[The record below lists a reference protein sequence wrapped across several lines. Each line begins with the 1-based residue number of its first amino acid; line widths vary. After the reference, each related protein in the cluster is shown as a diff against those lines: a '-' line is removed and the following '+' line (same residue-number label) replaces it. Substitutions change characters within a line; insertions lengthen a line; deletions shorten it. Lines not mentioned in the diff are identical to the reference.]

1 MIKSPSIYILTLSV
15 LCWKVSFGQQNAQYT
30 QWSQHQFSLNPA
42 HAGIKPCI
50 DIHSLYRMQWVG
62 FEGAPQSGFLT
73 LSAPIKT
80 KRKQY
85 LSARQGIGLRFEND
99 RIGHFNTS
107 RLNIAY
113 AGHFNFSKDNRLS
126 LGLYGGII
134 QTGYDPEGSITIDP
148 DPQIHQEASF
158 VSPDASFGAW
168 WNGENYYLGLIVQN
182 LIPNKWD
189 IGLDSRYRFH
199 TLFNAGYRLKIND
212 NVTFLP
218 AVLVKMPPRG
228 PLVIDI
234 QNQVDFSN
242 KFSFGFGYRTQ
253 DALLFFAGFKINQR
267 FSFNYSFDMTL
278 SPFRTVSSNTHEFSI
293 SFMACKP
300 ENRNQSACP
309 LFE

>member
-1 MIKSPSIYILTLSV
+1 MKVFLSISLFVICIIGNCS
-15 LCWKVSFGQQNAQYT
+15 SFAQQIPQFT
-30 QWSQHQFSLNPA
+30 QWSQHQFSINPA

-50 DIHSLYRMQWVG
+50 DIHSLYRLQWLG
-62 FEGAPQSGFLT
+62 FNGAPRSGFLT

-85 LSARQGIGLRFEND
+85 LSARYGVGLRFEND

-107 RLNIAY
+107 RLNVAY
-113 AGHFNFSKDNRLS
+113 AGHFNFSRDNRLS

-134 QTGYDPEGSITIDP
+134 QTGYDPTGSITIDP

-168 WNGENYYLGLIVQN
+168 WNGENYYVGLMAQN

-199 TLFNAGYRLKIND
+199 TLLNAGYRLIIND
-212 NVTFLP
+212 RLTFLP
-218 AVLVKMPPRG
+218 AALIKLPPRG
-228 PLVIDI
+228 PMVIDI

-242 KFSFGFGYRTQ
+242 KFSFGLGYRTQ

-267 FSFNYSFDMTL
+267 FSFNYSFDLTL
-278 SPFRTVSSNTHEFSI
+278 SPLKSVSSNTHEFSI
-293 SFMACKP
+293 SFIACKP
-300 ENRNQSACP
+300 ENSNQSACP